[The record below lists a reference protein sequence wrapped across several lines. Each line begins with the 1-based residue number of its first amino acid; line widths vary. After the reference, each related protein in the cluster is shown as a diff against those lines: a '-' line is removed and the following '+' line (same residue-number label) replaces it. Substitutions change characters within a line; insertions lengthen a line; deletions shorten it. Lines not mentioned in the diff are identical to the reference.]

1 MNVKEL
7 NETVNSFKN
16 GDISSFEK
24 LYDEFYEP
32 LRFYIA
38 KRIGNVEQAKDLA
51 QDTFLRAMEKIKD
64 LKSPEAFKVW
74 LYSIANNIT
83 NNYFNEVNHFSSYE
97 TSEELDSVLEQ
108 AEEYSE
114 PMYVP
119 HDYLDNK
126 ETQMEVRKAIDDLSP
141 DRRSILIMFYFDNM
155 KMKEIAAA
163 MNINENAVGHRLTEA
178 RKQIGKKLKALG
190 GMNLAFVPLPLV
202 MHAIEEAANRSG
214 GTAFTGNGSIAAV
227 AGSSVRRVIIS
238 AVAAIA
244 VGGGIYAHLL
254 FTDNTLGDVRLP
266 DNSATESVTTTL
278 SMTAEN
284 DSSDNSQGVTRQT
297 AASGSVTDN
306 SQTLD
311 RSGGVGGEAQGT
323 ARRTAAQA
331 GNNADRN
338 GAGTNAVTAS
348 TTRQGQAVTAA
359 GQNAQNRDQIQ
370 PNDSGA
376 PINNVIPSSLI
387 SAQQAVIKK
396 AFPRSDSEYCSLLKN
411 AGTISELE
419 QADLKTLNNDIF
431 SFTENNYLPAGG
443 YFCYYD
449 GSTADQSDDLYVFML
464 PTKKITNLSHGCN
477 YYITSW
483 LSYRHNYSSANAYD
497 SYNGLNPFPTK
508 NGEVSTQGYIYRE
521 RESRRGGVL
530 VERCTEIVIGSSD
543 APIYGGF
550 SFGLTKDADKKFD
563 LDNLVLLNSNI
574 PKTTELSIVG
584 YINSN
589 PSSFTRLN
597 SDKSAANKRNSLPIY

>member
-7 NETVNSFKN
+7 NETVISGQK
-16 GDISSFEK
+16 GDISAFEK

-32 LRFYIA
+32 MRFYIA
-38 KRIGNVEQAKDLA
+38 KRIGNVDQAKDLA
-51 QDTFLRAMEKIKD
+51 QDTFVTAMEKIKD

-74 LYSIANNIT
+74 LYTIANNIT
-83 NNYFNEVNHFSSYE
+83 NNYFKEINHFSSYE

-141 DRRSILIMFYFDNM
+141 DRRSILIMFYFENM
-155 KMKEIAAA
+155 RMKEIAAA

-178 RKQIGKKLKALG
+178 RKQISKKLKALG
-190 GMNLAFVPLPLV
+190 GKNLALVPLPLV
-202 MHAIEEAANRSG
+202 MQAIEDAADCSG
-214 GTAFTGNGSIAAV
+214 GSAFVGRSTIAAV
-227 AGSSVRRVIIS
+227 AGSSVRRVIVS
-238 AVAAIA
+238 AAAALAI
-244 VGGGIYAHLL
+244 GGGIYAHLL
-254 FTDNTLGDVRLP
+254 FRDNTLGDVRLP
-266 DNSATESVTTTL
+266 DNSASETVTTSPSVTERSDFSEKSESVSQQTNALISDAEKPQDQNPLASGNATTSVTARESETQTRTTT
-278 SMTAEN
+278 
-284 DSSDNSQGVTRQT
+284 G
-297 AASGSVTDN
+297 
-306 SQTLD
+306 
-311 RSGGVGGEAQGT
+311 
-323 ARRTAAQA
+323 
-331 GNNADRN
+331 RN
-338 GAGTNAVTAS
+338 GIGTNAATAS
-348 TTRQGQAVTAA
+348 TTRQRQAVTAA
-359 GQNAQNRDQIQ
+359 PQNPQVQRQTQ
-370 PNDSGA
+370 TSTSEA
-376 PINNVIPSSLI
+376 PINSVVPSSLI

-411 AGTISELE
+411 AGTISKLE

-550 SFGLTKDADKKFD
+550 SFGLTQDAESKID
-563 LDNLVLLNSNI
+563 LDNLVLLNRNI
-574 PKTTELSIVG
+574 PKSAELSIVD
-584 YINSN
+584 YIRSN
-589 PSSFTRLN
+589 PTSFTRLN

>member
-7 NETVNSFKN
+7 NETVISGQK
-16 GDISSFEK
+16 GDISAFEK

-32 LRFYIA
+32 MRFYIA
-38 KRIGNVEQAKDLA
+38 KRIGNVDQAKDLA
-51 QDTFLRAMEKIKD
+51 QDTFVTAMEKIKD

-74 LYSIANNIT
+74 LYTIANNIT
-83 NNYFNEVNHFSSYE
+83 NNYFKEINHFSSYE

-141 DRRSILIMFYFDNM
+141 DRRSILIMFYFENM
-155 KMKEIAAA
+155 RMKEIAAA

-178 RKQIGKKLKALG
+178 RKQISKKLKALG
-190 GMNLAFVPLPLV
+190 GKNLALVPLPLV
-202 MHAIEEAANRSG
+202 MQAIEDAADCSG
-214 GTAFTGNGSIAAV
+214 GSAFVGRSTIAAV
-227 AGSSVRRVIIS
+227 AGSSVRRVIVS
-238 AVAAIA
+238 AAAALAI
-244 VGGGIYAHLL
+244 GGGIYAHLL
-254 FTDNTLGDVRLP
+254 FRDNTLGDVRLP
-266 DNSATESVTTTL
+266 DNSASETVTTSPSVTERSDFSEKSESVSQQTNALISDAEKPQDQNPLASGNATTSVTARESETQTRTTT
-278 SMTAEN
+278 
-284 DSSDNSQGVTRQT
+284 G
-297 AASGSVTDN
+297 
-306 SQTLD
+306 
-311 RSGGVGGEAQGT
+311 
-323 ARRTAAQA
+323 
-331 GNNADRN
+331 RN
-338 GAGTNAVTAS
+338 GIGTNAATAS
-348 TTRQGQAVTAA
+348 TTRQRQAVTAA
-359 GQNAQNRDQIQ
+359 PQSPQVQRQTQ
-370 PNDSGA
+370 TSTSEA
-376 PINNVIPSSLI
+376 PINSVVPSSLI
-387 SAQQAVIKK
+387 SAQQAVINK
-396 AFPRSDSEYCSLLKN
+396 AFPRTDSEYCSILKN

-431 SFTENNYLPAGG
+431 SFAENNYLPAGG

-449 GSTADQSDDLYVFML
+449 GGTTDQSDDIYVFML
-464 PTKKITNLSHGCN
+464 PTKKINKSQNSC

-483 LSYRHNYSSANAYD
+483 ISYRHNYSSANAYD

-521 RESRRGGVL
+521 RESGRGGVL

-550 SFGLTKDADKKFD
+550 SFGLTQDAESKID
-563 LDNLVLLNSNI
+563 LDNLVLLNRNI
-574 PKTTELSIVG
+574 PKSAELSIVD
-584 YINSN
+584 YIRSN
-589 PSSFTRLN
+589 PTSFTRLN